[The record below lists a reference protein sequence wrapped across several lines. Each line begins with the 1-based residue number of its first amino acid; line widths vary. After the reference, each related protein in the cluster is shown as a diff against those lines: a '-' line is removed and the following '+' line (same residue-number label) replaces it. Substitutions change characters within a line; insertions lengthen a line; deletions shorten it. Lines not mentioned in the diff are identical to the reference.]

1 MAANFDLTALAV
13 EGCCPG
19 NVVKVDDVGLPSIMV
34 RIPKLT
40 YKQLGMGESEA
51 THPAFIVNGQEV
63 EEILISKYQN
73 VVNNGRAYS
82 LGGVDPRAN
91 ITFDAAR
98 EACEAKGEGWHLM
111 TKMEWGLLVRWCQK
125 NGVMPKGNNDF
136 GKHNTESVYKA
147 IPTLRDS
154 AEQNYRPLRV
164 ATGTGPLTWY
174 HDQTLSGIADLC
186 GNVWE
191 WSGGIRSVEAIEKYL
206 DLGVMRVIL
215 GTAAVTDSEF
225 LKKAV
230 STYGEKVAVG
240 VDIKDGK
247 VAIKGWTQV
256 SELTCFDFC
265 RQLEDLGVK
274 TVICTDIS
282 KDGVMSGTNI
292 ELYKDLSAQFK
303 MDIVASGGV
312 SNLENVRTLTEM
324 NMYGA
329 ILGKALYTGS
339 IDLKE
344 AIKIAS
350 GVAK

>member
-1 MAANFDLTALAV
+1 M
-13 EGCCPG
+13 
-19 NVVKVDDVGLPSIMV
+19 
-34 RIPKLT
+34 
-40 YKQLGMGESEA
+40 
-51 THPAFIVNGQEV
+51 
-63 EEILISKYQN
+63 
-73 VVNNGRAYS
+73 
-82 LGGVDPRAN
+82 
-91 ITFDAAR
+91 
-98 EACEAKGEGWHLM
+98 
-111 TKMEWGLLVRWCQK
+111 
-125 NGVMPKGNNDF
+125 
-136 GKHNTESVYKA
+136 
-147 IPTLRDS
+147 
-154 AEQNYRPLRV
+154 
-164 ATGTGPLTWY
+164 
-174 HDQTLSGIADLC
+174 
-186 GNVWE
+186 
-191 WSGGIRSVEAIEKYL
+191 EAIEKYL

-215 GTAAVTDSEF
+215 GTAAVTDTEF

-256 SELTCFDFC
+256 SQLDCFEFC
-265 RQLEDLGVK
+265 RMLEDIGVK

-292 ELYKDLSAQFK
+292 DLYKQLSAQFK

-344 AIKIAS
+344 AIEIAS
-350 GVAK
+350 EGEK